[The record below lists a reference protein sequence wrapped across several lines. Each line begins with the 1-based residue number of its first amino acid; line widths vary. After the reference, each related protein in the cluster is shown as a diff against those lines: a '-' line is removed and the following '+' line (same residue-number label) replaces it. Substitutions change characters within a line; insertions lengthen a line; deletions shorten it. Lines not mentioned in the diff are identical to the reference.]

1 MQNRLCLLLFL
12 CAAVLARGEWI
23 STAETGS
30 YNDPANWRNG
40 LCDDTFSGPEAPLTR
55 TVLSVEADRLVGP
68 DGLRIRHDAAAA
80 LVLEGVG
87 GPRTFNFP
95 EGGAILVDIGGA
107 SDAVAVR
114 TGVQNSETAR
124 IDFDFGANPA
134 IVSLSPDATS
144 GRDTLSCFGSIRGRS
159 FRREGDGTLKLYG
172 AIETANGEAAFL
184 GGTTYLYNW
193 GVSGTHG
200 LPGLTTLRLESG
212 AKLSLQSAVNPQ
224 TVTLSG
230 GFLQSGAAL
239 TADTLEL
246 LPGRAVLIARDNADF
261 SFGAIRRTE
270 ASFLT
275 LGANEAARIG
285 AGSLIRLSGENAT
298 NLLAECVGGGVPY
311 SETPD
316 SSRISIVPWA
326 GASSFSTQ
334 ESFETSTE
342 AHDPALPVAF
352 DAALGFVTL
361 PESSLLDGLSTATL
375 EDNVL
380 ISEAAVTLE
389 TDAAANCLVLKTW
402 GTTLDLNTNTLTLAS
417 GLLLHRNTKPTLR
430 NGTLAL
436 GTEPLRAFGRQNL
449 TISST
454 ITSPNT
460 DPDATIILTASA
472 GGGGLVL
479 SGDNRGLTGTILV
492 AAGTLSASGY
502 GVPDTVGIELCRGT
516 RYPVTWGG
524 ATSRARAIGGI
535 GAIQAGDNKNRLLI
549 GAAEPSAATGVWVGP
564 GGALTPG
571 ERNPL
576 TGRRSGTLTVGDK
589 FTHIVFQEGST
600 LVIDIT
606 DAETATALD
615 AASATVELGGTL
627 AVRDAAGSG
636 CGPWTIL
643 TARADASADTITGAF
658 AAIPE
663 GFRVESFS
671 TEGYDTVNALR
682 LLRDVRATLLTLR

>member
-1 MQNRLCLLLFL
+1 MEEKTTEKYLGIDVGSTTVKACLMEEGGKILYSSYVRHYSRVRE
-12 CAAVLARGEWI
+12 CVLSELEKIRPLAQRFHVCI
-23 STAETGS
+23 TGS
-30 YNDPANWRNG
+30 AG
-40 LCDDTFSGPEAPLTR
+40 LGIAQRGKIPFVQE
-55 TVLSVEADRLVGP
+55 VQ
-68 DGLRIRHDAAAA
+68 AA
-80 LVLEGVG
+80 
-87 GPRTFNFP
+87 
-95 EGGAILVDIGGA
+95 
-107 SDAVAVR
+107 
-114 TGVQNSETAR
+114 
-124 IDFDFGANPA
+124 
-134 IVSLSPDATS
+134 
-144 GRDTLSCFGSIRGRS
+144 
-159 FRREGDGTLKLYG
+159 
-172 AIETANGEAAFL
+172 
-184 GGTTYLYNW
+184 
-193 GVSGTHG
+193 
-200 LPGLTTLRLESG
+200 
-212 AKLSLQSAVNPQ
+212 
-224 TVTLSG
+224 
-230 GFLQSGAAL
+230 
-239 TADTLEL
+239 
-246 LPGRAVLIARDNADF
+246 
-261 SFGAIRRTE
+261 FGAIRRTG

-311 SETPD
+311 SETPG

-361 PESSLLDGLSTATL
+361 PESSLLDGLSTATP

-454 ITSPNT
+454 VTSPNT

-479 SGDNRGLTGTILV
+479 SGDNRGLIGTILV
-492 AAGTLSASGY
+492 AAGTLSATGY

-535 GAIQAGDNKNRLLI
+535 GAIQAGDAKNRLLI

-589 FTHIVFQEGST
+589 FTHIVFQG
-600 LVIDIT
+600 
-606 DAETATALD
+606 
-615 AASATVELGGTL
+615 
-627 AVRDAAGSG
+627 
-636 CGPWTIL
+636 
-643 TARADASADTITGAF
+643 
-658 AAIPE
+658 
-663 GFRVESFS
+663 
-671 TEGYDTVNALR
+671 R
-682 LLRDVRATLLTLR
+682 LPR

>member
-230 GFLQSGAAL
+230 GFLQSDVAL

-361 PESSLLDGLSTATL
+361 PESSLLDGLSTATP

-454 ITSPNT
+454 VTSPNT

-472 GGGGLVL
+472 GGGGEKNSLHVDVGGGSTEVVDGVEYPTYRVDGEPIGGYVFRKFL
-479 SGDNRGLTGTILV
+479 RNYGGAKRDEGDMYWPVIRLADVFLMYAEADNEVNGPQPK
-492 AAGTLSASGY
+492 A
-502 GVPDTVGIELCRGT
+502 IELVNRI
-516 RYPVTWGG
+516 RY
-524 ATSRARAIGGI
+524 RAGLPAL
-535 GAIQAGDNKNRLLI
+535 AGDK
-549 GAAEPSAATGVWVGP
+549 
-564 GGALTPG
+564 
-571 ERNPL
+571 
-576 TGRRSGTLTVGDK
+576 
-589 FTHIVFQEGST
+589 
-600 LVIDIT
+600 
-606 DAETATALD
+606 TA
-615 AASATVELGGTL
+615 S
-627 AVRDAAGSG
+627 RDAF
-636 CGPWTIL
+636 
-643 TARADASADTITGAF
+643 F
-658 AAIPE
+658 AAIEQERAVELVGE
-663 GFRVESFS
+663 GQRSFDLRRWR
-671 TEGYDTVNALR
+671 TIEKAFGVTGPGYAGYYCTDTYGGRKQQWYVNPTA
-682 LLRDVRATLLTLR
+682 RDIQRAYIFAIPQSERDRNPNMSQNTPWL